1 MPRRIKGEEM
11 YGIGDYRKGWALRYM
26 REARAEVL
34 AAQKT
39 PSIAQSLILE
49 AMRKA
54 QAALYYSLGDPSFM
68 EGIVIKEI
76 YEKRQ
81 SSEDPVL
88 NFLVEIERA
97 IQRFSQSLN
106 FRPEAIEEVNG
117 LVQFASDVVELFT
130 GEKA

>member
-1 MPRRIKGEEM
+1 M
-11 YGIGDYRKGWALRYM
+11 YGLGDYRKGWALRYM

-88 NFLVEIERA
+88 NFLVEIEKA

-106 FRPEAIEEVNG
+106 FRPEAIEEVND

>member
-1 MPRRIKGEEM
+1 M

-88 NFLVEIERA
+88 NFLVEIEKA

>member
-1 MPRRIKGEEM
+1 M
-11 YGIGDYRKGWALRYM
+11 YGLGDYRKGWALRYM

-88 NFLVEIERA
+88 NFLVEIEKA

>member
-1 MPRRIKGEEM
+1 M